1 MALQHEYQDV
11 LEFID
16 KTISELE
23 SELEDKKVEAETKGW
38 HSTGKKY
45 QAINELYRH
54 ILSLKR
60 IRIIQE
66 RNLNIK

>member
-16 KTISELE
+16 RTISELE
-23 SELEDKKVEAETKGW
+23 SELEDKKEEAEIKGW

-54 ILSLKR
+54 ILNLKR
-60 IRIIQE
+60 IRIIE
-66 RNLNIK
+66 VHNLAIK